1 MKKVLCIIALIV
13 LIASYATFSMAA
25 ELSIS
30 LSPNKQKVEQGA
42 EVKVS
47 ITLNG
52 FTRQGNQ
59 KAVEAK
65 VVYDEK
71 KLEYKNISWNNG
83 WTGSIST
90 DGTGLAANKSG
101 QVSDSETIAEITYL
115 VKENA
120 TLGTS
125 EISVR
130 DVLTSSDGDEVTVS
144 NGQTSIEIVKP
155 GVENENPG
163 GDDNPGGNENPGE
176 DNPNQKVL
184 TDIEITTEPTKK
196 SYKEGE
202 KFDKTG
208 MKVIAKYSDGTTKEI
223 TNYTYTPNGNLK
235 TTDTQITISYEESGA
250 TKTVK
255 IPITVLSSNS
265 GNSNQVNGN
274 NSNQN
279 GKDGTTSEKNYPY
292 TGVKDFI
299 LPIGIALI
307 VVVVSYLGYRK
318 YKDI

>member
-65 VVYDEK
+65 VVYDKE

-83 WTGSIST
+83 WTGSISA
-90 DGTGLAANKSG
+90 DGTGLAANKSE
-101 QVSDSETIAEITYL
+101 QVSDSETIAEITYS

-120 TLGTS
+120 AEGTS
-125 EISVR
+125 VISVQ

-144 NGQTSIEIVKP
+144 NSQTSIEIVKS
-155 GVENENPG
+155 GLENGNPG
-163 GDDNPGGNENPGE
+163 SEDEENQNGGETNNGGTNNGGTNNGE
-176 DNPNQKVL
+176 TNN
-184 TDIEITTEPTKK
+184 
-196 SYKEGE
+196 GE
-202 KFDKTG
+202 TNNG
-208 MKVIAKYSDGTTKEI
+208 GT
-223 TNYTYTPNGNLK
+223 NNGGKN
-235 TTDTQITISYEESGA
+235 
-250 TKTVK
+250 
-255 IPITVLSSNS
+255 
-265 GNSNQVNGN
+265 
-274 NSNQN
+274 NQN
-279 GKDGTTSEKNYPY
+279 GKDGTLSEKKYPY

-299 LPIGIALI
+299 LPIGALTVFAI
-307 VVVVSYLGYRK
+307 FSYFGLKK